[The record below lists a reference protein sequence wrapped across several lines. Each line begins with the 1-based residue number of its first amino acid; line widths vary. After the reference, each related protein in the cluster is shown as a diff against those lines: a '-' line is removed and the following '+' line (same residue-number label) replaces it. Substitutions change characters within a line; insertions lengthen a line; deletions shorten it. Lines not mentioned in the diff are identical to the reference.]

1 MALVHITR
9 CFLVLFV
16 CCHWFI
22 DSERC
27 CMSVCVCLCWSDLD
41 RVPDWIHSAPSF
53 SGDPRLTEG
62 VLILPRT
69 WMPRSTS
76 SWWDQDCGGVLLIT
90 HRTWSFRVTAQSV
103 IASHLQCP
111 QIISYKQSDKLRDTS
126 ACYSKQNVD
135 RNKDAIV
142 SDKED
147 MIVFQNAHLERVSLL
162 AFKWRSR
169 LI

>member
-1 MALVHITR
+1 M
-9 CFLVLFV
+9 
-16 CCHWFI
+16 
-22 DSERC
+22 
-27 CMSVCVCLCWSDLD
+27 
-41 RVPDWIHSAPSF
+41 
-53 SGDPRLTEG
+53 
-62 VLILPRT
+62 
-69 WMPRSTS
+69 
-76 SWWDQDCGGVLLIT
+76 
-90 HRTWSFRVTAQSV
+90 TAQSV

-162 AFKWRSR
+162 AFK
-169 LI
+169 